1 VSGQG
6 FGCAGRDNAAPS
18 AAIDPVCGMTVDP
31 ATAKLVSVHN
41 GQAFYFCGASCKAK
55 VDASPASW
63 LVAGQKSVAGGC
75 CGDQPAAHEHAS
87 DGHAHHEHVHHE
99 HVHHEHAHALKDPV
113 CGMTVDPQ
121 AAKYHGDHDGRTYH
135 FCSARCREKFVAD
148 PSAYLGE
155 RKAPPAA
162 PAGTIYTCPM
172 HPEVQQFGPGSCPK
186 CGMALEPMMPSL
198 DEDDGGELLSM
209 TWRFWLLVAL
219 TVPVFALA
227 MGPHLFG
234 WNLPAPWAGAA
245 GWVGAVLASV
255 VVVWGGAPFF
265 ARGWRSLGLS
275 LPQLPHRAGG
285 GLAVE
290 QGTAGERI
298 STRDRAMTERH
309 GQSVPAPVVA
319 EQRDSAGA
327 GERVRRSWHPNM
339 YTLIA
344 LGTGVAWLYS
354 AVAFLLP
361 GVFPAGFRDVH
372 GQVAVY
378 FESAAVII
386 TLVTLGDFLELR
398 ARRRTGTALKA
409 LLGLAPKT
417 ARRIAADGSESDVP
431 LDEVHAGHVLRV
443 RPGEKVPVDGVVLE
457 GESHVDESMI
467 TGEPMPV
474 AKASADSLTGGTVN
488 QGGALTMRAQKVGG
502 ETMLSQI
509 VALVAQAQRSRA
521 PLQRVADKVAAWFVP
536 AVVAVALLAF
546 AAWAIVGPEPRLAH
560 ALIAAV
566 SVLIIACPCALGL
579 ATPISIMVASGRG
592 AQHGVLFKDASA
604 IEGLRDIDTLV
615 LDKTGTL
622 TMGKPALTE
631 LVILGNQSRETL
643 LALAA
648 ALERPSEHP
657 LARAIVTAA
666 DAEGVATL
674 AATDFRSLTG
684 RGVSARVGRA
694 TTGPAVSMETSVP
707 PERGSRERA
716 ESQGLAGDALRLP
729 PVDLRSGGSASG
741 CEVALGNA
749 RLMAELEVVISNE
762 ANTRAEQMRGQS
774 ATVLFQAVDGALVAL
789 LAVADRIKPDT
800 PRAIRALH
808 AAGLRIVM
816 LTGDNVTTAHAVAR
830 ELGIDEVR
838 ADVSPADKAAVVNRL
853 KAEGHRVAMAG
864 DGIND
869 APALAASD
877 IGIAM
882 GSGTD
887 VAMESAQVTLVK
899 GELGAIM
906 RARKLSRA
914 TVRNIHQN
922 LFFAFVYNA
931 IGVPLAAGVLY
942 PWFGI
947 TLSPMIAA
955 LAMSL
960 SSVSVVSNALRLR
973 KVAL

>member
-1 VSGQG
+1 MSGQAS
-6 FGCAGRDNAAPS
+6 CYAGGDKPAAS

-31 ATAKLVSVHN
+31 ATAKHVSTHD
-41 GQAFYFCGASCKAK
+41 GQTFYFCSAGCKAK
-55 VDASPASW
+55 FDASPATYMA
-63 LVAGQKSVAGGC
+63 AGQKPAGGC
-75 CGDQPAAHEHAS
+75 CAGKPVADDYANHDHPDH
-87 DGHAHHEHVHHE
+87 GHAH
-99 HVHHEHAHALKDPV
+99 AAKDPV

-121 AAKYHGDHDGRTYH
+121 TAKYHADHDGQTYH
-135 FCSARCREKFVAD
+135 FCSARCHEKFTAD
-148 PSAYLGE
+148 PSAYLKD
-155 RKAPPAA
+155 RPAA
-162 PAGTIYTCPM
+162 PPPAPPGTIYTCPM
-172 HPEVQQFGPGSCPK
+172 HPQIQQLGPGHCSI
-186 CGMALEPMMPSL
+186 CGMALEPMMPTL
-198 DEDDGGELLSM
+198 EEDDGGELASM
-209 TWRFWLLVAL
+209 TRRFWWLVAL

-234 WNLPAPWAGAA
+234 WHLPAPWAGVA
-245 GWVGAVLASV
+245 GWVEALLASSV
-255 VVVWGGAPFF
+255 VLWGGAPFF
-265 ARGWRSLGLS
+265 VRGWRSLH
-275 LPQLPHRAGG
+275 PWR
-285 GLAVE
+285 
-290 QGTAGERI
+290 
-298 STRDRAMTERH
+298 
-309 GQSVPAPVVA
+309 
-319 EQRDSAGA
+319 
-327 GERVRRSWHPNM
+327 PNM

-354 AVAFLLP
+354 AVAFLWP
-361 GVFPAGFRDVH
+361 GIFPDGFRDAH
-372 GQVAVY
+372 GRVAVY
-378 FESAAVII
+378 FESAAVIV

-398 ARRRTGTALKA
+398 ARRRTGAALKA

-417 ARRIAADGSESDVP
+417 ARRIAADGSESDVA
-431 LDEVHAGHVLRV
+431 LDEVHAGDVLRV
-443 RPGEKVPVDGVVLE
+443 RPGEKVPVDGVVTE
-457 GESHVDESMI
+457 GESHVDESML

-474 AKASADSLTGGTVN
+474 AKAKDDPLTGGTVN
-488 QGGALTMRAQKVGG
+488 QDGALTMRAQKVGA
-502 ETMLSQI
+502 ETMLAQI
-509 VALVAQAQRSRA
+509 VALVAAAQRSRA
-521 PLQRVADKVAAWFVP
+521 PLQRVADQVAAWFVP
-536 AVVAVALLAF
+536 AVVAVAVAAF

-592 AQHGVLFKDASA
+592 AQHGVLFKDAGA
-604 IEGLRDIDTLV
+604 IERLRDIDTLV
-615 LDKTGTL
+615 VDKTGTL
-622 TMGKPALTE
+622 TEGKPALTE
-631 LVILGNQSRETL
+631 LVVLGGQSRERL

-666 DAEGVATL
+666 EAERVATL

-684 RGVSARVGRA
+684 RGVSAKVD
-694 TTGPAVSMETSVP
+694 
-707 PERGSRERA
+707 GSTA
-716 ESQGLAGDALRLP
+716 
-729 PVDLRSGGSASG
+729 
-741 CEVALGNA
+741 ALGNA
-749 RLMAELEVVISNE
+749 KLMAESRAAIGEE
-762 ANTRAEQMRGQS
+762 ADARAEQLRGQG
-774 ATVLFQAVDGALVAL
+774 ATVMFLAVDGSLAAL

-800 PRAIRALH
+800 PAAIAALH

-816 LTGDNVTTAHAVAR
+816 LTGDNATTAQSVAR
-830 ELGIDEVR
+830 TLGIDEVH

-853 KAEGHRVAMAG
+853 KLEGRRVAMAG

-899 GELGAIM
+899 GELGAIV
-906 RARKLSRA
+906 RARKLSQA

-942 PWFGI
+942 PWCGI

-973 KVAL
+973 KLRL